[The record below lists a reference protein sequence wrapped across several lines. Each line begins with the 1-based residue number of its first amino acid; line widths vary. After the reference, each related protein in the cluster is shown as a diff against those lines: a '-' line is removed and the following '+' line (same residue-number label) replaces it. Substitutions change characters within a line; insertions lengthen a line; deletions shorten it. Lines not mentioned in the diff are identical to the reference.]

1 MRILKKGYVRVS
13 HLFYII
19 IIAVII
25 LAFFLVIAFG
35 GSENASTMIG
45 TASTV
50 SSLILSVIAIVMTIV
65 DVAGQRD
72 TVSDIKET
80 AEKLES
86 NLNTVNEGIE
96 EINNLKDALME
107 SMSLIQDSNLT
118 VLNAVVELKEKYSKT
133 EEGTQSNLDS
143 ENVLRDLENLSEKMK
158 TTFSFTDKF
167 NYNNLQNGMNN
178 KLNRIII
185 ESVLLNNPNINKQDI
200 NEISR
205 EIFEKY
211 GIKIHRPLI
220 EQEIKRFNNRTSDV

>member
-1 MRILKKGYVRVS
+1 MKKGYVRVS

>member
-1 MRILKKGYVRVS
+1 MKKGYIRVS
-13 HLFYII
+13 HLIYII

-35 GSENASTMIG
+35 GSTNASTTMG

-50 SSLILSVIAIVMTIV
+50 SSLILSVIAIVMTIT
-65 DVAGQRD
+65 DLAGQKD
-72 TVSDIKET
+72 TISDLKET
-80 AEKLES
+80 AEKFES
-86 NLNTVNEGIE
+86 NLITVNEGIE
-96 EINNLKDALME
+96 EINNLKDDLME
-107 SMSLIQDSNLT
+107 SMRLIQDSNLT

-143 ENVLRDLENLSEKMK
+143 ENILRDLENLSDKMK
-158 TTFSFTDKF
+158 TTFSNLSFTDKF
-167 NYNNLQNGMNN
+167 YYNNLQNGMNN

-211 GIKIHRPLI
+211 GIKIHRPII